1 MKMNPKGDQASR
13 DSGLSAAVRRFP
25 AHSFEIEQMT
35 ASDEDFRGL
44 CDDLGAAESALQTV
58 DLLPAA
64 LRAERRAE
72 CESWIEGLTEEIEAA
87 LRRKKVISLGFKRN
101 PLAGS

>member
-1 MKMNPKGDQASR
+1 MTPKGDQASK
-13 DSGLSAAVRRFP
+13 DYGLSAAARRFP

-44 CDDLGAAESALQTV
+44 CDDLGAAESALQTI
-58 DLLPAA
+58 DQLPAA
-64 LRAERRAE
+64 LRAERRTE

-87 LRRKKVISLGFKRN
+87 LRRKKVIALGVKRT
-101 PLAGS
+101 PPAKS